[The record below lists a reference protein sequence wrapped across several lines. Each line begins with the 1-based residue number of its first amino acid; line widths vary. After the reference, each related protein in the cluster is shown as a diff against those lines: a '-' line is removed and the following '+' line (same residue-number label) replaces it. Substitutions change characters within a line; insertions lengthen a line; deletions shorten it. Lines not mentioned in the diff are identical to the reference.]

1 MLREKLLLAVAA
13 KVRALHDEQRH
24 DKRLPE
30 NGVASRGFEDR
41 FLKCFEVV
49 HRDTNTTCTAA
60 LTRGMRVIVDDVST
74 SLPLCRNSMSCA
86 RWVSLPHI
94 RKNGG

>member
-41 FLKCFEVV
+41 FLSVS
-49 HRDTNTTCTAA
+49 RSCTATPIPRVRSR
-60 LTRGMRVIVDDVST
+60 LRGG
-74 SLPLCRNSMSCA
+74 CE
-86 RWVSLPHI
+86 
-94 RKNGG
+94 